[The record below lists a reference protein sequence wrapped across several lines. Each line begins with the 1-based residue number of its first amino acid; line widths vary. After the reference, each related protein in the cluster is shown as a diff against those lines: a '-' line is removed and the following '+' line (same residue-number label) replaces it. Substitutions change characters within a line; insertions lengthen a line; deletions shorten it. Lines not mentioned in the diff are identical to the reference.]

1 MVDLSQLVQGIMIVE
16 TAKLSELLLYEVA
29 QDLVAPYPNIH
40 QRFLKTVGKTVAL

>member
-16 TAKLSELLLYEVA
+16 TAKLLYEVA